1 MGPVV
6 LHVDADAFFASV
18 EQRQKPSLAS
28 SPVIVGGLGGRG
40 SGHLGR

>member
-28 SPVIVGGLGGRG
+28 SPVIVGDKPS